1 MILKF
6 TELKVKFLINVHAPH
21 MGTTTRNMEVTEEIC
36 RKLNNIDKYLKGKN
50 LIHLGDF
57 NANVEKVSGI
67 LSASAFTRNFSSF
80 HNNHRLLH
88 NLLVNTLVIQ
98 DGSWEVSRSFWWVF
112 TRFAGFVHFGSDLII
127 ATNSRITLVGVSR
140 LIVCTT

>member
-1 MILKF
+1 MQIEHRGCADGNEFVTVRKHRRSRKMILKF

-57 NANVEKVSGI
+57 NANVEKSVGNSLCI
-67 LSASAFTRNFSSF
+67 RIHEELQLISQQPSIASQSSCQ
-80 HNNHRLLH
+80 HSCHPGWKL
-88 NLLVNTLVIQ
+88 
-98 DGSWEVSRSFWWVF
+98 G
-112 TRFAGFVHFGSDLII
+112 GF
-127 ATNSRITLVGVSR
+127 
-140 LIVCTT
+140 